1 MYVYIKRLQIFFIV
15 FFFLLLLFYN
25 FFSISPLF
33 LDITVFEGPLDCR
46 NSSFLW
52 LVFDLKA
59 PFCLNTFQES
69 FQLSLFNFKV
79 YCISWFI
86 CRRNS
91 KKCNIFRFSI
101 DMNSTVS
108 MQSNIICWQGNVH
121 CWITGKYGLN
131 FEIQN
136 LGLQSKAQSEKQ
148 ISTLRNVSLDFLSF
162 LFGKSEKGFEKKMF
176 TSTVF
181 SQMHT
186 HS

>member
-1 MYVYIKRLQIFFIV
+1 M
-15 FFFLLLLFYN
+15 
-25 FFSISPLF
+25 
-33 LDITVFEGPLDCR
+33 
-46 NSSFLW
+46 
-52 LVFDLKA
+52 
-59 PFCLNTFQES
+59 
-69 FQLSLFNFKV
+69 

-101 DMNSTVS
+101 VYMNSTVS

-148 ISTLRNVSLDFLSF
+148 ISTLRNVSLDFFLSF
-162 LFGKSEKGFEKKMF
+162 FWEIWERIWKKTVYKHSVVAVAHPLLAEKKN
-176 TSTVF
+176 TVLWEQF
-181 SQMHT
+181 CKSFFAFQSNDKEGKQYYTIHLGDWILRGKT
-186 HS
+186 PFQT

>member
-1 MYVYIKRLQIFFIV
+1 VYIKRLQIFFIV
-15 FFFLLLLFYN
+15 FFFLLLLFYK

-33 LDITVFEGPLDCR
+33 LDITVFEGPLDW

-52 LVFDLKA
+52 LGFDLKA
-59 PFCLNTFQES
+59 SFCLNTFQES

-91 KKCNIFRFSI
+91 KKYNIFRFSI
-101 DMNSTVS
+101 DMNLTVS

-121 CWITGKYGLN
+121 CWIIGKYGLN
-131 FEIQN
+131 FEFQN
-136 LGLQSKAQSEKQ
+136 LDLQSKAQSEKQ

-162 LFGKSEKGFEKKMF
+162 LFLGNLRKDL
-176 TSTVF
+176 
-181 SQMHT
+181 
-186 HS
+186 